1 VISTINEC
9 SLVQTTANRSNW
21 LLDSGTTI
29 HVTNYPKLL
38 INARKTKQFVKV
50 GNVADAEATFV
61 GQVDMIV
68 EDNKRLPLTEV
79 LFVPGFI
86 RNVISLSKIVSDRV
100 TVESHDGFV
109 TFKTGDK

>member
-21 LLDSGTTI
+21 LLDSRATI
-29 HVTNYPKLL
+29 HVTNDLKLL

-50 GNVADAEATFV
+50 DNGADAEETFV

-68 EDNKRLPLTEV
+68 EDNKIIRLTEV

-86 RNVISLSKIVSDRV
+86 RNVISFQDCQQWSN
-100 TVESHDGFV
+100 G
-109 TFKTGDK
+109 